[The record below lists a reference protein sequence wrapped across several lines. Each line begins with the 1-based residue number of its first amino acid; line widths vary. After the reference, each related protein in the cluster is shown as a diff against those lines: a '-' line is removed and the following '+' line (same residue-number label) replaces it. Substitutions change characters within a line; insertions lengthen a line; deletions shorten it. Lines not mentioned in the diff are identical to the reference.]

1 MSTATDATIGAPLLD
16 GETTARLLAF
26 ARACRAAARAVALYP
41 AEHPTVA
48 STLAQVATAANQAAA
63 VGEFKL
69 GVFPDTLSV
78 AGRKPPRPDLA
89 VTELAALLHARQVGL
104 LTIQPQSTADE
115 WRRFLSLAALPPE
128 QARRR
133 GGLSRLWASEGQTRI
148 QARQIDYSLLFV
160 DRTQGDRATWDTIVA
175 QCLEGDAGLCD
186 DTVVNL
192 VMELLDR
199 PENAG
204 RLLTAVAE
212 RTETAGGNAAVVIAG
227 VLHALAEFVRRT
239 NPDHLEPLLIAI
251 ADTASRLPTD
261 TLAAIATRGR
271 SRAGQDPE
279 GFVAHL
285 ARRMTDE
292 SLADHIA
299 GAILS
304 GQGTSPD
311 LDDFVAGFIPDV
323 DRRSSV
329 LALARHMLAHTD
341 AALPTATLQAQIER
355 LVNSHDDRPFI
366 SDAYTAELQQAA
378 ARAVDLERDV
388 TDSTEA
394 IAAWRQTVSDEQVRA
409 LDGHLLVDLMQLKRD
424 LPEWQASAALVR
436 ARIAA
441 LVAVGDFTGAAF
453 LVEALRLQYE
463 DHPNTDVRSAAAQV
477 LDDLLR
483 DDLVRPVAT
492 HLDTADTAVT
502 TAATRLCHA
511 LGAAV
516 VPSLAEVLSR
526 EDRARARQH
535 LVTILNSFGA
545 AGRQAVERL
554 MQSSSAAVRRTAV
567 LLLREFGGE
576 DALPK
581 LESMLH
587 DTEPRVQREATRAVV
602 VLGVEA
608 AHASLARVLVEGHAA
623 SRAAITSVLW
633 SLPLE
638 DTVPVLCHLV
648 ARAPQDG
655 DMYGIQER
663 AIQRLGGASSEV
675 VVRALATALARG
687 SLRAPLRTRALRRR
701 SAESLARIGTAA
713 ALDVLRAAAIGGSW
727 GVRRAARTA
736 LASGRTGTGHTAETD
751 E

>member
-1 MSTATDATIGAPLLD
+1 MSTAADATTGTIPLD

-41 AEHPTVA
+41 AEHPTVTA
-48 STLAQVATAANQAAA
+48 TLAHVATVANQAAA
-63 VGEFKL
+63 GGELKL
-69 GVFPDTLSV
+69 GIFPDTLTV
-78 AGRKPPRPDLA
+78 GGRKPPRSDLA
-89 VTELAALLHARQVGL
+89 VTELAALLHTRQVGL

-115 WRRFLSLAALPPE
+115 WRRFLGLAALPPE

-148 QARQIDYSLLFV
+148 QARQIDYSLLFL
-160 DRTQGDRATWDTIVA
+160 DRTRGERATWDTIVA
-175 QCLEGDAGLCD
+175 QCLEGDAGVCD
-186 DTVVNL
+186 DAVVNL

-199 PENAG
+199 PEDAG

-212 RTETAGGNAAVVIAG
+212 RTEAAGGNTAVVIAG

-239 NPDHLEPLLIAI
+239 NPAHLEPLLIAI

-261 TLAAIATRGR
+261 TLAAISARGR
-271 SRAGQDPE
+271 TRPGQDAE
-279 GFVAHL
+279 SFVASL

-292 SLADHIA
+292 SLADHIVA
-299 GAILS
+299 SVRA
-304 GQGTSPD
+304 GQGESVV
-311 LDDFVAGFIPDV
+311 LNDFVAGFVPDV

-329 LALARHMLAHTD
+329 LALARHMLTHAD
-341 AALPTATLQAQIER
+341 GSQPATALQAQIER

-366 SDAYTAELQQAA
+366 SDAYTTELQQAA
-378 ARAVDLERDV
+378 VRAVDLERDV
-388 TDSTEA
+388 TDSSAA
-394 IAAWRQTVSDEQVRA
+394 IAAWRQTVSDDRVRA
-409 LDGHLLVDLMQLKRD
+409 LDGQLLVDLMHLKRG
-424 LPEWQASAALVR
+424 LAEWQAAAGLVR

-441 LVAVGDFTGAAF
+441 LVALGDFNGAAF
-453 LVEALRLQYE
+453 LVEALRLQHE
-463 DHPNTDVRSAAAQV
+463 GHPNSEVRSAASQ
-477 LDDLLR
+477 LIEGLLH
-483 DDLVRPVAT
+483 DELIKHVAT
-492 HLDTADTAVT
+492 HLDTADAAVSA
-502 TAATRLCHA
+502 AATRLCHA
-511 LGAAV
+511 LGPDV

-526 EDRARARQH
+526 EDRARARHH

-545 AGRQAVERL
+545 AGRKAVEQL

-587 DTEPRVQREATRAVV
+587 DSEPRVQREATRAVV

-608 AHASLARVLVEGHAA
+608 AHASLARVLVAGDAA

-638 DTVPVLCHLV
+638 DTAPTLAYLV

-655 DMYGIQER
+655 DMRAIQER
-663 AIQRLGGASSEV
+663 ALQRLGGASGDHV
-675 VVRALATALARG
+675 VHALGAALVRG
-687 SLRAPLRTRALRRR
+687 SRWAPFRTSALRHR
-701 SAESLARIGTAA
+701 AAASLARIGSAT
-713 ALDVLRAAAIGGSW
+713 ALDLLRSAAIGGSW
-727 GVRRAARTA
+727 GVRRAARFALVAGTA
-736 LASGRTGTGHTAETD
+736 GHATENDA
-751 E
+751 